1 MIGKHSITELHPQL
15 YFMQYITSAS
25 SHIHNNQQ
33 ANGLLSVPFYNQG
46 SLPMAPPHP
55 TLA

>member
-33 ANGLLSVPFYNQG
+33 ASGLLSVPFYNQG

-55 TLA
+55 NLA